1 MPTIH
6 TVRTPEQGNIARLA
20 QMLETDQA
28 FAQRCLNAARD
39 ALSSG
44 NRLRNYKCFSCGRAQ
59 LDEGA
64 VANAPP
70 TSTRR
75 CYFCHKAWHA
85 TGHAANPLAAFQP
98 ILIGNII
105 RLRLGRDDYLSDFV
119 VANAE
124 PTRIRPVP
132 TRRRRARRST
142 LTVRPSWATPPR
154 RNQEA

>member
-6 TVRTPEQGNIARLA
+6 MVRTPEQGNITRLA

-75 CYFCHKAWHA
+75 CYFCHKAWRA

-119 VANAE
+119 VANTE

-142 LTVRPSWATPPR
+142 LTVCPSWATPPR